1 MTLPCIGQSSL
12 LRRIASTNRKRSL
25 VLQPGWSSTTTFTG
39 HPCCSFCHHRQV
51 YHHHPYSTTSALKRI
66 DVDETAISRPVTIN
80 KYYVKSAENV
90 SLDRTWKSLDQIPL
104 QQWTLDRLANTT
116 APTASTTTSNN
127 DSDSWR
133 IVHQEI
139 ATLILDV
146 SCRLEQ
152 QILLLQTIQQHFQQM
167 RQHPQ
172 IQTNKKKS
180 FSTVTNIG
188 RQQRRP
194 YWWSYQKERQLQEEF
209 DKALSTLQ
217 DLQRLHQD
225 TLKQSMYQYQQWT
238 ASKQQSQTTTTSP
251 TIASWK
257 ALTKTFQEIQARH
270 ALTVETM
277 AELVVGILHPLQ
289 YSSQVTHDIE
299 TFLQTRSIIQL
310 LCDHL
315 VQVGKQQLQQQQ
327 LQQQMTEGKVAYK
340 ATGAVT
346 QNHSVKSIVEAA
358 MFEAGHLC
366 EAHFLTRPQ
375 VEFVNAIQG
384 RDGVIVE
391 SATNCTNDLQATFIR
406 PWLQY
411 TLVELLK
418 NAMAATIEHPN
429 PKCIGQLSCETNND
443 QDDEETEI
451 THGHCPIFI
460 HISETDTHVLI
471 QIMDQGGGL
480 AHTNKSIEDIFE
492 FAQCSKKWDR
502 LDDQQTYA
510 MVRSP
515 LRGLGVG
522 LSMSRLQMRHFGGD
536 VVLED
541 RSNHHHNHDH
551 YVLQVAVG
559 HFHDTPQWYSLESG
573 ITATILL
580 SREGKQSANTG

>member
-1 MTLPCIGQSSL
+1 MLKRWYSAHCMTGKKS
-12 LRRIASTNRKRSL
+12 
-25 VLQPGWSSTTTFTG
+25 
-39 HPCCSFCHHRQV
+39 CHRRQV
-51 YHHHPYSTTSALKRI
+51 YHHHPYSTSAPKLI
-66 DVDETAISRPVTIN
+66 DVDDEALSRLGN
-80 KYYVKSAENV
+80 DSVKSAKNGSV
-90 SLDRTWKSLDQIPL
+90 DRTWTSIQQVPL

-116 APTASTTTSNN
+116 TPTTSTSNS
-127 DSDSWR
+127 SDSWR

-172 IQTNKKKS
+172 IQTKTKKS
-180 FSTVTNIG
+180 FSTVTNNG

-194 YWWSYQKERQLQEEF
+194 YWWSYQQERQLQEEF
-209 DKALSTLQ
+209 DKALSSLQ

-238 ASKQQSQTTTTSP
+238 ASKQPQTTTTP
-251 TIASWK
+251 TTASWK

-299 TFLQTRSIIQL
+299 AFLQTRSIIQL

-315 VQVGKQQLQQQQ
+315 VQVGKQQLQQ
-327 LQQQMTEGKVAYK
+327 MTEGKVTYK

-384 RDGVIVE
+384 RDGVIAE
-391 SATNCTNDLQATFIR
+391 SANDDLQATFIR

-460 HISETDTHVLI
+460 HISETDRHVLI

-480 AHTNKSIEDIFE
+480 AHTNKSIDDIFE

-551 YVLQVAVG
+551 HAVQVAVG

-580 SREGKQSANTG
+580 SREDKQSANTG